1 MKFIRAFL
9 LAFILIICLGC
20 TSIRTRDAY
29 KEMLL
34 ANVQNSNFEGAIQ
47 LVEEAKAKSFSQK
60 DMVLYYLYQG
70 VLLHY
75 NNQYIESN
83 IAFDLAEKGIEDL
96 YTKSV
101 TRAAAS
107 LFLNDNVFAYAGE
120 DYEDIY
126 INIFK
131 ALNYINLDRPE
142 SAFVEI
148 RKVNIKLNLLE
159 DKYKKFAN
167 QMNQSEETKIELKV
181 VSTQFNNSALAR
193 YLSMLLYRAANKQDD
208 TKVDMRYI
216 DEVFKLQ
223 ANIYNFAKPDLTNF
237 LTKETGKTKLSFLS
251 FTGLAP
257 QKYPKNYRV
266 VTSENAIHVFVD
278 DGTDAHGQMFF
289 FPGISAGYFFKFSV
303 PQMREKQSN
312 ITRIKIEV
320 NGQELG
326 QLQKIEDINR
336 IAKETFQTKAN
347 MAYVR
352 AITRTVT
359 KGIASIATQKK
370 IEESTGELGGMFAKF
385 GTAALTEASEAADLR
400 SCIILPGFAYIGDF
414 DLAPGTHNIRVKY
427 MNRYGVEVFA
437 ARFDN
442 YEVKFGEV
450 NLIESHYLN

>member
-1 MKFIRAFL
+1 MEFIKIFL
-9 LAFILIICLGC
+9 LTLILLICLGC

-34 ANVQNSNFEGAIQ
+34 TNVQNRNFEGAIQ
-47 LVEEAKAKSFSQK
+47 LIEEAKAKSFSQK
-60 DMVLYYLYQG
+60 DMVLYHLYRG

-75 NNQYIESN
+75 NKEHVESN
-83 IAFDLAEKGIEDL
+83 KSFDLAEEGIEEL
-96 YTKSV
+96 YTKSIS
-101 TRAAAS
+101 RSASS
-107 LFLNDNVFAYAGE
+107 LFLNDNVLAYAGE

-159 DKYKKFAN
+159 DKYKKFIEQLNSADE
-167 QMNQSEETKIELKV
+167 SKIEFEV
-181 VSTQFNNSALAR
+181 ISTQFNNSALAR
-193 YLSMLLYRAANKQDD
+193 YLSMLLYRAESKQDD
-208 TKVDMRYI
+208 IKIDMRYL

-223 ANIYNFAKPDLTNF
+223 ANIYNFTKPDLTNF

-257 QKYPKNYRV
+257 QKYPVNYRV

-278 DGTDAHGQMFF
+278 DGTDAQGQMFF

-303 PQMREKQSN
+303 PQMQEMQSN
-312 ITRIKIEV
+312 ITRIKVEV
-320 NGQELG
+320 NGRELG

-336 IAKETFQTKAN
+336 IAKETFQAKAH

-359 KGIASIATQKK
+359 KGIASIATQRK
-370 IEESTGELGGMFAKF
+370 IEESAGELGGMLAKF
-385 GTAALTEASEAADLR
+385 GTAVLTEASEAADLR

-414 DLAPGTHNIRVKY
+414 DLAPGAHNIKVKY
-427 MNRYGVEVFA
+427 MNRYGVEVFTET
-437 ARFDN
+437 FDN
-442 YEVKFGEV
+442 YEVKPDEV
-450 NLIESHYLN
+450 NLIESYFLN